1 MPFLKILIYDHIS
14 NLSQKIVSKIFAEK
28 NISHMQKINQ
38 TSN

>member
-1 MPFLKILIYDHIS
+1 MPFLEIPNFNHIS